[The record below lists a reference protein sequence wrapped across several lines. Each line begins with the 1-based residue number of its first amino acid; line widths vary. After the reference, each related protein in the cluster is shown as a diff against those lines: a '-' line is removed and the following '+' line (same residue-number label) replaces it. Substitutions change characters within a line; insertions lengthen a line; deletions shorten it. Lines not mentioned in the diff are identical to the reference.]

1 MGPLALCCSHGQ
13 GGRVGCFNQIQSDSA
28 NVRNMK
34 FNQRVRLAR
43 GLSHLLSDPVRP
55 LAAHQRDFEKRV
67 V

>member
-13 GGRVGCFNQIQSDSA
+13 GGRVCLDQNLTAQA

-43 GLSHLLSDPVRP
+43 GLSHLLSGSVGP
-55 LAAHQRDFEKRV
+55 LAAHWRGFGRWV

>member
-13 GGRVGCFNQIQSDSA
+13 GGRVCFDQNFTVQT

-43 GLSHLLSDPVRP
+43 GLSHLLSGSVRP
-55 LAAHQRDFEKRV
+55 LAAHWRGFGR
-67 V
+67 

>member
-1 MGPLALCCSHGQ
+1 MGPLTLCCSHGQ
-13 GGRVGCFNQIQSDSA
+13 GGRVCLNQNLTVQA

-43 GLSHLLSDPVRP
+43 GLSHLLSDSVGP
-55 LAAHQRDFEKRV
+55 LAAHQRDFGKWV

>member
-13 GGRVGCFNQIQSDSA
+13 GGRVCFDQNFTVQT

-43 GLSHLLSDPVRP
+43 GLAHLLSGPVRP
-55 LAAHQRDFEKRV
+55 LAAHQRDFERRV